1 MNIPLSDMTHEQKLE
16 MGRIMVSVNTDVLK
30 ERDRQNKKWGLQHHD
45 YGTWLQILI
54 EEVGEVAQAM
64 QKAKGWGKESDADDL
79 YTELVHVSAVACAIA
94 EQVRE
99 EQQRDNTR

>member
-1 MNIPLSDMTHEQKLE
+1 MKTLNDMTFDEKVA
-16 MGRIMVSVNTDVLK
+16 MGFLMSDVNRDVLR
-30 ERDRQNKKWGLQHHD
+30 ERDRQNSKWGIQRHD

-64 QKAKGWGKESDADDL
+64 QKAKGWGKESDASDL
-79 YTELVHVSAVACAIA
+79 YTELIHVSAVACAIA

-99 EQQRDNTR
+99 EKHNEN

>member
-1 MNIPLSDMTHEQKLE
+1 MELKT
-16 MGRIMVSVNTDVLK
+16 RVLIDIDD
-30 ERDRQNKKWGLQHHD
+30 ERTRQDTKWGIQRHD

-64 QKAKGWGKESDADDL
+64 QKAKGWGKESDASDL
-79 YTELVHVSAVACAIA
+79 YTELIHVSAVSAAIA